1 VVRGNSS
8 PVQTPT
14 RTDGYAPIRDYAALG
29 NRRTAALVALDGSI
43 DWLPLPGFD
52 SPGVLASVLDS
63 ARGGRFELQPEA
75 PFGAERRY
83 VPDTNVLETTF
94 ETAGGR
100 VRVTDALALPGTP
113 TLPWNE
119 LARRVEG
126 VSGSVTMRWRV
137 APRFEWIEHG
147 DIRVDGELPIVS
159 HGRHAIAVRSW
170 DAGRPSVGDSEVSG
184 SFSVREGERA
194 LLSLACFH
202 DEPLLISD
210 RDAVEKRLDETVDYW
225 RGWLSA
231 ADYEGPW
238 RDAVMRSAL
247 ALGVMIDART
257 GGMAAAPTTSLPEKI
272 GGERNFDY
280 RYGWMRD
287 TSFALDAMLAL
298 GMATQVHGTLSW
310 MLQATRKTHPH
321 LRPFFK
327 LDGSYRPGKSELP
340 LEGYR
345 GSHPALEGNPAE
357 SQLQLGNYGDF
368 FDTTWR
374 YVSDGNRLDSES
386 ALRLPEVA
394 GLVCR
399 IWRNPDASI
408 WELGDREQYTQSKLA
423 CWLALDRALKIADAG
438 EISGR
443 DADRWRSTRDEI
455 RSYIEESCW
464 SAARDAYARRANSE
478 ELDASVLIAARMG
491 YLDLPDE
498 RLNGTI
504 DAIRREL
511 GRGPLVYRY
520 SGMEEKE
527 GAFIVCSFWLVE
539 ALARN
544 GRLDEAAQLMDELC
558 ALTNDVGLLSEEIDP
573 DTQELLGNFPQALS
587 HLGLIN
593 AACTLRDRS

>member
-1 VVRGNSS
+1 
-8 PVQTPT
+8 VQPPT
-14 RTDGYAPIRDYAALG
+14 RTDGYAPIREYAAVG

-52 SPGVLASVLDS
+52 SPGVFASLLDS
-63 ARGGRFELQPEA
+63 ARGGRFELQPDT
-75 PFGAERRY
+75 PFRAERSY
-83 VPDTNVLETTF
+83 VPDSNVLETTF

-100 VRVTDALALPGTP
+100 ARVTDALALPGTP

-126 VSGSVTMRWRV
+126 LAGSVTMRWRV
-137 APRFEWIEHG
+137 APRFEWTEYG
-147 DIRVDGELPIVS
+147 DIRGDGEAPIVS
-159 HGRHAIAVRSW
+159 HGRHAIAVRSF
-170 DAGRPSVGDSEVSG
+170 DAGRPSLGDSEVAG
-184 SFSVREGERA
+184 SFTVRDGERA
-194 LLSLACFH
+194 LLSLACFY

-225 RGWLSA
+225 RGWLGA
-231 ADYEGPW
+231 ADYDGPW

-247 ALGVMIDART
+247 ALGLMIDARS

-310 MLQATRKTHPH
+310 ELRATRRTHPH

-327 LDGSYRPGKSELP
+327 LDGDYRPGGHELP
-340 LEGYR
+340 LAGYR
-345 GSHPALEGNPAE
+345 DSLPVLEGNDAE
-357 SQLQLGNYGDF
+357 SQLQLGNYGDLL
-368 FDTTWR
+368 DTAWR
-374 YVSDGNRLDSES
+374 YVSDGNRLDADS

-399 IWRNPDASI
+399 IWQNPDASI
-408 WELGDREQYTQSKLA
+408 WELEDREHYTQSKLA
-423 CWLALDRALKIADAG
+423 CWLALDCALKLADTG

-455 RSYIEESCW
+455 RAFIDERCW
-464 SAARDAYARRANSE
+464 SPPRGAYTRHSDSQ
-478 ELDASVLIAARMG
+478 ELDASVLLGARMS
-491 YLDLPDE
+491 YFDLPDE
-498 RLNGTI
+498 RLDGTI
-504 DAIRREL
+504 DAVRREL

-520 SGMEEKE
+520 SGMQEEE
-527 GAFIVCSFWLVE
+527 GAFVVCSFWLVE
-539 ALARN
+539 ALALN
-544 GRLDEAAQLMDELC
+544 GRLDEAAQVMDELC

-573 DTQELLGNFPQALS
+573 DSHELLGNFPQALS
-587 HLGLIN
+587 HLGVIN
-593 AACTLRDRS
+593 AACTFRDLSR